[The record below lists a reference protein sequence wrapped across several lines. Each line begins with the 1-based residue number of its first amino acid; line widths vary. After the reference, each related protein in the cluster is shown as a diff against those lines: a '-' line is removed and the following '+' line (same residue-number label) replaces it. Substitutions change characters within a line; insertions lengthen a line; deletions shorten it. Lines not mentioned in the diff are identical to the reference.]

1 MKKKRWIGCLLWL
14 VLTIFVLTSTS
25 SWAKDILIGLDGPL
39 SGPAASFG
47 LDAINAVNMGV
58 DEINA
63 AGGIKGDMLKVIAK
77 DSMLDP
83 TKARAN
89 AEELVYKDGV
99 VAFFASTLTTNNLA
113 SLEVT
118 TKAKV
123 PHIIAGTTSDVV
135 CPPATGAC
143 NPYVFRLPILNSW
156 QADKLVG
163 YAVKNL
169 KAKRIALMYD
179 STGYGLDG
187 KKNLEA
193 SLEKIKQKTAI
204 SETFNMSDVDFTP
217 QLQRIRDAKADAII
231 TWTLGVQVA
240 HIVQSMKRLGLN
252 IPVLG
257 SEAITE
263 AGFRNLAGP
272 AANGVY
278 IADRM
283 PSAYDSKDSKVQAFV
298 KKWRE
303 KTKMDEKLAVP
314 SWSVTYYD
322 AVYWLAEAL
331 KKVGPDR
338 EKLKNALENSSYTG
352 VTGIQYTFAPQKH
365 NGRSGPESVSI
376 VQVRDGAL
384 VTPKK

>member
-1 MKKKRWIGCLLWL
+1 LL
-14 VLTIFVLTSTS
+14 VLAILVLPSTP

-47 LDAINAVNMGV
+47 LDAINAVNMAV

-63 AGGIKGDMLKVIAK
+63 AGGIKGDKLKVIAK
-77 DSMLDP
+77 DSMQDP

-118 TKAKV
+118 TKGKV
-123 PHIIAGTTSDVV
+123 PHLIAGTTSDVV
-135 CPPATGAC
+135 CPAAPGAC

-156 QADKLVG
+156 QAEKLAI

-193 SLEKIKQKTAI
+193 TLQKLGERTAI

-240 HIVQSMKRLGLN
+240 HIVQSMKRLGLD

-263 AGFRNLAGP
+263 AGFRKLAGP
-272 AANGVY
+272 AAEGVY

-283 PSAYDSKDSKVQAFV
+283 AAAYDSKDPKVQAFV

-303 KTKMDEKLAVP
+303 RTKMDEKLAVP

-322 AVYWLAEAL
+322 AVYWLAEGL
-331 KKVGPDR
+331 QKVGPDR
-338 EKLKNALENSSYTG
+338 EKLKDALENSSYTG
-352 VTGIQYTFAPQKH
+352 ITGIQYTFTPQKH
-365 NGRSGPESVSI
+365 NGRSGPEAVYI
-376 VQVRDGAL
+376 VQVKDGAL
-384 VTPKK
+384 VTPKQ

>member
-1 MKKKRWIGCLLWL
+1 MKKLTKTWLLVGL
-14 VLTIFVLTSTS
+14 ALLMAGVTTP

-47 LDAINAVNMGV
+47 LDAINAVNMAV
-58 DEINA
+58 EEINA
-63 AGGIKGDMLKVIAK
+63 AGGIKGDKLKVIAK
-77 DSMLDP
+77 DSMTDP

-118 TKAKV
+118 TKGKV
-123 PHIIAGTTSDVV
+123 LHIIAGTTSDVV
-135 CPPATGAC
+135 CPAEPGKC
-143 NPYVFRLPILNSW
+143 NPYVFRFPILNSW
-156 QADKLVG
+156 QGMKLAE

-169 KAKRIALMYD
+169 GSKKIALMYD

-193 SLEKIKQKTAI
+193 GLAKLGQKTAI

-217 QLQRIRDAKADAII
+217 QLQRIRDAQADAII

-240 HIVQSMKRLGLN
+240 HITKTMKRLGMTL
-252 IPVLG
+252 PVLG

-263 AGFRNLAGP
+263 AGFRRLAGDT
-272 AANGVY
+272 AEGVY

-283 PSAYDSKDSKVQAFV
+283 ASTYDSKDSKVQAFL

-322 AVYWLAEAL
+322 ATYWLAEGL
-331 KKVGPDR
+331 KKAGADR
-338 EKLKNALENSSYTG
+338 AKLKEALDSSTYAG
-352 VTGIQYTFAPQKH
+352 VTGITYAFSPEKR
-365 NGRSGPESVSI
+365 NGRKGPEDVYI
-376 VQVRDGAL
+376 VQVKDGAL
-384 VTPKK
+384 VTPQK

>member
-1 MKKKRWIGCLLWL
+1 MAG
-14 VLTIFVLTSTS
+14 VTTP

-47 LDAINAVNMGV
+47 LDAINAVNMAV
-58 DEINA
+58 EEINA
-63 AGGIKGDMLKVIAK
+63 AGGIKGDKLKVIAK
-77 DSMLDP
+77 DSMTDP

-118 TKAKV
+118 TKGKIL
-123 PHIIAGTTSDVV
+123 HIIAGTTSDVV
-135 CPPATGAC
+135 CPAEPGKC
-143 NPYVFRLPILNSW
+143 NPYVFRFPILNSW
-156 QADKLVG
+156 QAMKLAE

-169 KAKRIALMYD
+169 GSKKIALMYD

-193 SLEKIKQKTAI
+193 GLAKLGQKTAI

-217 QLQRIRDAKADAII
+217 QLQRIRDAQADAII

-240 HIVQSMKRLGLN
+240 HITKTMKRLGMTL
-252 IPVLG
+252 PVLG

-263 AGFRNLAGP
+263 AGFRRLAGDT
-272 AANGVY
+272 AEGVY

-283 PSAYDSKDSKVQAFV
+283 ASTYDSKDSKVQAFL

-322 AVYWLAEAL
+322 ATYWLAEGL
-331 KKVGPDR
+331 KKAGADR
-338 EKLKNALENSSYTG
+338 AKLKEALDSSTYAG
-352 VTGIQYTFAPQKH
+352 VTGITYSFSPEKR
-365 NGRSGPESVSI
+365 NGRKGPEDVYTG
-376 VQVRDGAL
+376 QAECGARGG
-384 VTPKK
+384 PEK

>member
-1 MKKKRWIGCLLWL
+1 MKCTWGVLFALLL
-14 VLTIFVLTSTS
+14 VLAASPAP
-25 SWAKDILIGLDGPL
+25 AKDILIGLDGPL

-47 LDAINAVNMGV
+47 LDAINAVNLAV

-63 AGGIKGDMLKVIAK
+63 GGGINGNKLKLVAK
-77 DSMLDP
+77 DSMQDP

-99 VAFFASTLTTNNLA
+99 IAFFASTLTTNNLA

-123 PHIIAGTTSDVV
+123 PHIVAGTTSDVV
-135 CPPATGAC
+135 CPAEIGKC

-156 QADKLVG
+156 QAEKLAV

-193 SLEKIKQKTAI
+193 ALTKMGEKTAI
-204 SETFNMSDVDFTP
+204 AETFNMTDMDFTP

-240 HIVQSMKRLGLN
+240 RIVQSMKRLN
-252 IPVLG
+252 VDVPVLG

-263 AGFRNLAGP
+263 AGFRNLAG
-272 AANGVY
+272 AAADGVY

-283 PSAYDSKDSKVQAFV
+283 AAAYDSQDPKVQAFL

-303 KTKMDEKLAVP
+303 KTKMDAKLAVP
-314 SWSVTYYD
+314 SWSVSYYD
-322 AVYWLAEAL
+322 AVYWLADAL
-331 KKVGPDR
+331 KKTGPDR
-338 EKLKNALENSSYTG
+338 EKLKEALESSTYTG
-352 VTGIQYTFAPQKH
+352 VTGITYAFTLQKH
-365 NGRSGPESVSI
+365 NGRGGPDDVFI
-376 VQVRDGAL
+376 VQVKDGAL
-384 VTPKK
+384 VTPKQ

>member
-1 MKKKRWIGCLLWL
+1 MKRRFLRGLGLGLSLLCAAGIAGPA
-14 VLTIFVLTSTS
+14 V
-25 SWAKDILIGLDGPL
+25 AKDILIGLDGPL

-47 LDAINAVNMGV
+47 LDAINAVNLAV
-58 DEINA
+58 EEINA
-63 AGGIKGDMLKVIAK
+63 AGGIKGNKLKVIAK
-77 DSMLDP
+77 DSMQDP

-89 AEELVYKDGV
+89 AEELVHKDGV
-99 VAFFASTLTTNNLA
+99 IAFFASTLTTNNLA

-123 PHIIAGTTSDVV
+123 LHIIAGTTSDVV
-135 CPPATGAC
+135 CPAEPGKC
-143 NPYVFRLPILNSW
+143 NPYVFRFPILNSW
-156 QADKLVG
+156 QAAKLAE

-169 KAKRIALMYD
+169 GAKAIALMYD

-193 SLEKIKQKTAI
+193 GLAKLGQKTAI

-240 HIVQSMKRLGLN
+240 HIVKTMKRLGLN
-252 IPVLG
+252 LPVLG

-263 AGFRNLAGP
+263 AGFRRLAGE
-272 AANGVY
+272 AAEGVY

-283 PSAYDSKDSKVQAFV
+283 ASAYDSQDPKVQAFL

-303 KTKMDEKLAVP
+303 KTKMEEKLAVP

-322 AVYWLAEAL
+322 ATYWLAEGL
-331 KKVGPDR
+331 KKAGADR
-338 EKLKNALENSSYTG
+338 AKLKEALDNSSYTG
-352 VTGIQYTFAPQKH
+352 VTGITYTFTPEKR
-365 NGRSGPESVSI
+365 NGRNGPEDVFI
-376 VQVRDGAL
+376 VQVKDGAL

>member
-1 MKKKRWIGCLLWL
+1 MKKLTKTWLWVGLALLMAG
-14 VLTIFVLTSTS
+14 VTTP

-47 LDAINAVNMGV
+47 LDAINAVNMAV
-58 DEINA
+58 EEINA
-63 AGGIKGDMLKVIAK
+63 AGGIKGDKLKVIAK
-77 DSMLDP
+77 DSMTDP

-89 AEELVYKDGV
+89 AEELVHKDGV

-118 TKAKV
+118 TKGKV
-123 PHIIAGTTSDVV
+123 LHIIAGTTSDVV
-135 CPPATGAC
+135 CPAEPGKC
-143 NPYVFRLPILNSW
+143 NPYVFRFPILNSW
-156 QADKLVG
+156 QAMKLAE

-169 KAKRIALMYD
+169 GSKKIALMYD

-193 SLEKIKQKTAI
+193 GLATLGQKTAI

-217 QLQRIRDAKADAII
+217 QLQRIRDAQADAII

-240 HIVQSMKRLGLN
+240 HITQTMKRLGLTL
-252 IPVLG
+252 PVLG

-263 AGFRNLAGP
+263 AGFRRLAGDT
-272 AANGVY
+272 AEGVY

-283 PSAYDSKDSKVQAFV
+283 ASTYDSKDPKVQAFL

-322 AVYWLAEAL
+322 ATYWLAEGL
-331 KKVGPDR
+331 KKAGEDR
-338 EKLKNALENSSYTG
+338 AKLKEALDSSTYAG
-352 VTGIQYTFAPQKH
+352 VTGITYSFSPEKR
-365 NGRSGPESVSI
+365 NGRKGPEDVYI
-376 VQVRDGAL
+376 VQVKDGAL
-384 VTPKK
+384 VTPQK

>member
-1 MKKKRWIGCLLWL
+1 MKKEGRNGCLLL
-14 VLTIFVLTSTS
+14 IVLAIFVLTSTS

-47 LDAINAVNMGV
+47 LDAINAVNMAV

-135 CPPATGAC
+135 CPPAPGAC

-163 YAVKNL
+163 YASKKPEGQKNC
-169 KAKRIALMYD
+169 
-179 STGYGLDG
+179 LD
-187 KKNLEA
+187 
-193 SLEKIKQKTAI
+193 
-204 SETFNMSDVDFTP
+204 V
-217 QLQRIRDAKADAII
+217 
-231 TWTLGVQVA
+231 
-240 HIVQSMKRLGLN
+240 
-252 IPVLG
+252 
-257 SEAITE
+257 
-263 AGFRNLAGP
+263 
-272 AANGVY
+272 
-278 IADRM
+278 
-283 PSAYDSKDSKVQAFV
+283 
-298 KKWRE
+298 
-303 KTKMDEKLAVP
+303 
-314 SWSVTYYD
+314 
-322 AVYWLAEAL
+322 
-331 KKVGPDR
+331 
-338 EKLKNALENSSYTG
+338 
-352 VTGIQYTFAPQKH
+352 
-365 NGRSGPESVSI
+365 
-376 VQVRDGAL
+376 
-384 VTPKK
+384 